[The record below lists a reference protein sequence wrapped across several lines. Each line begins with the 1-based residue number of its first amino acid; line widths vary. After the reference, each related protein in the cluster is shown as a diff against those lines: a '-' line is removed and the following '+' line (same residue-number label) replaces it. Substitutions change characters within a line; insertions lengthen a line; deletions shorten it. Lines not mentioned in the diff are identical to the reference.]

1 MEIDKI
7 YNMDCLEGMK
17 QIPDGSIDAK
27 SYNPLEGIIAKGFHE
42 LVKRE
47 NDGIE
52 KILRVYID
60 RPISGE
66 ITKEKVKFSGVTGL
80 IKRKDIPFPKMEQ
93 TENGFRYTIESP
105 ILGLSQGD
113 ILITPSGKRIPLDAI
128 PCEWYEERFVFE

>member
-1 MEIDKI
+1 MSEQIEKDKI
-7 YNMDCLEGMK
+7 YNCDCLEGMK
-17 QIPDGSIDAK
+17 HIPNASIDA
-27 SYNPLEGIIAKGFHE
+27 IIAKGFHE

-60 RPISGE
+60 HPISGE

-80 IKRKDIPFPKMEQ
+80 IKCKDIPFPKIEQ
-93 TENGFRYTIESP
+93 TENGVRYILESP
-105 ILGLSQGD
+105 VLGLSQGD
-113 ILITPSGKRIPLDAI
+113 ILITLSGKRIPLDAI

>member
-1 MEIDKI
+1 MSEQIEKDKI
-7 YNMDCLEGMK
+7 YNCDCLEGMK
-17 QIPDGSIDAK
+17 HIPNASIDA
-27 SYNPLEGIIAKGFHE
+27 IIAKGFHE

-60 RPISGE
+60 HPISGE

-80 IKRKDIPFPKMEQ
+80 IKCKDIPFQKIEQ
-93 TENGFRYTIESP
+93 TENGFRYILESP
-105 ILGLSQGD
+105 VLGLSQGD

-128 PCEWYEERFVFE
+128 PCEWYEEKFVFE